1 VVGSASRRLASA
13 MGLLLPREE
22 KVRMASM
29 RGLSCIP
36 VMSVGRMEALELGVS
51 VSVSVSG
58 WRGC

>member
-1 VVGSASRRLASA
+1 